1 MLLCNI
7 FVANRDG
14 NSVVHTSP
22 QTFRHQLFSS
32 CYQFYTCRSSPFI
45 LPTSLVQ
52 VLVSYEVVFQ
62 YCVGFILF
70 CCACVYSEN
79 KFHSLFLDVF
89 GLNTVYINHFH
100 KLKLGASC
108 FSFTQKIKRM
118 TKIIIWA
125 SKLKTV
131 SSIFP

>member
-22 QTFRHQLFSS
+22 QTFRHQLVSS

-45 LPTSLVQ
+45 IPTSLVQ
-52 VLVSYEVVFQ
+52 VLGSYEVVFQ

-70 CCACVYSEN
+70 CCACVCSEN

-89 GLNTVYINHFH
+89 GLSKVHINHFH
-100 KLKLGASC
+100 KLKLDVYC
-108 FSFTQKIKRM
+108 FSSTQKIKRM
-118 TKIIIWA
+118 I
-125 SKLKTV
+125 KLIFWKTV
-131 SSIFP
+131 LQYFHDG